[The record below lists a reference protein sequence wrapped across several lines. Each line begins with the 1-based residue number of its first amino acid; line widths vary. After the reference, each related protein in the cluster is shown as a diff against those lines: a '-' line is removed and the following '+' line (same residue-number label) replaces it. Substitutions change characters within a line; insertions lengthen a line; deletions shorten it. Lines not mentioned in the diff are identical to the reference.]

1 MPSAKNS
8 RNVKINEVATVSEQE
23 KGANEPGPIE
33 LASPLTVL
41 PKDANTE
48 HLKSS
53 QKIVCLDDIHSKL
66 SALRANKCVVQCHG
80 VFDLMHIGHIK
91 HLQLAKSYGDILV
104 VTLTADRFVNKGP
117 GRPHFPEYLRAE
129 ALASLSC
136 VDFVVINH
144 HATAIEPINVIKPD
158 FYVKGIEYQNAED
171 DITGKISEE
180 ERAVKATGGQMIFTK
195 DIVFSSSSL
204 LNRYFSPFSQEVINY
219 LDKFKERFNVNDI
232 LHYFENSKKLKVLL
246 IGEAIID
253 IYHYGEAI
261 GKSGKE
267 PILVTKYH
275 REEVYIGGVLAIAN
289 HLSDFCG
296 EVTCITSL
304 GETGDYEKFV
314 RDNLKENVNIHF
326 HYKKDS
332 PTIIKRRYIEEYSS
346 QKLFEIYEIDD
357 CYFNDAQKQTFIEN
371 IEKEINAHD
380 VVIVA
385 DYGHGL
391 LDPDSI
397 EKIESSAKFLAINT
411 QANASNHGF
420 NCVSKYRVADYV
432 CIANRELQLNYR
444 QKHNSTEEQINQLMN
459 EFDYK
464 HVVVTSGIKGSF
476 SCKQGESI
484 YVVPAFAT
492 SVKDRVGAGDAV
504 LAVTSLFVA
513 QDAPAE
519 MVGFVGNVVG
529 SQAVNIMGNKSFI
542 EKIPLMKHIVHLLK

>member
-1 MPSAKNS
+1 MKEVSA
-8 RNVKINEVATVSEQE
+8 VHEQE
-23 KGANEPGPIE
+23 EKSVDVAV
-33 LASPLTVL
+33 PLTVL
-41 PKDANTE
+41 PSDANSE
-48 HLKSS
+48 HPKVA
-53 QKIVCLDDIHSKL
+53 QKIISLGDINRKL
-66 SALRANKCVVQCHG
+66 SALRANKRVVQCHG

-104 VTLTADRFVNKGP
+104 VTITADRFVNKGP
-117 GRPHFPEYLRAE
+117 GRPHFTEYLRAE

-144 HATAIEPINVIKPD
+144 HPTAIEPIGIIQPD
-158 FYVKGIEYQNAED
+158 FYVKGIEYQNAES

-180 ERAVKATGGQMIFTK
+180 EEVVRSVGGQLIFTK

-204 LNRYFSPFSQEVINY
+204 LNRYFSPFSQEVMKY
-219 LDKFKERFNVNDI
+219 LDQFKERFHVNDI
-232 LHYFENSKKLKVLL
+232 LDYFENSKKLKVLL

-304 GETGDYEKFV
+304 GETGEYEKFV
-314 RDNLKENVNIHF
+314 RDNLKKNVNVVF
-326 HYKKDS
+326 HYKKEA
-332 PTIIKRRYIEEYSS
+332 PTIVKRRYIEEYTS

-357 CYFNDAQKQTFIEN
+357 CYFNDEQKQEFAN
-371 IEKEINAHD
+371 SIEKQIADHD

-397 EKIESSAKFLAINT
+397 EKIEAKAKFLAINT

-420 NCVSKYRVADYV
+420 NCVSKYKKADYV

-444 QKHNSTEEQINQLMN
+444 QKHISTEEQISKLMN

-464 HVVVTSGIKGSF
+464 NVVVTSGVKGSF

-484 YVVPAFAT
+484 YVTPAFAT

-513 QDAPAE
+513 QGAPSE
-519 MVGFVGNVVG
+519 MIGFVGNVVG

-542 EKIPLMKHIVHLLK
+542 EKVPLMKHIVHLLK